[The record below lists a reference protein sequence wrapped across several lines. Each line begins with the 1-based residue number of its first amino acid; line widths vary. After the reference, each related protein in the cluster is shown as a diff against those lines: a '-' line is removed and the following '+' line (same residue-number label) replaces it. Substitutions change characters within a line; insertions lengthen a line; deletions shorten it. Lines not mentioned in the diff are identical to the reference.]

1 VAGAAGRLGVG
12 RYSALAREPHVAALL
27 GWGMVARLSLGM
39 TPLALI
45 LLVRS
50 EGGSYAAAGGVA
62 AAYSIAIAAG
72 APFAGRQV
80 DRHGR
85 VHVLLPRAIA
95 YPALLAAVAVLGV
108 IGVPFVAL
116 GAVGAAAGA
125 LLPPVGASVRTLLP
139 LIAPAGLRSTAFALE
154 ASLQEVF
161 FVGGPLLVALLAAIR
176 PVAALVGAAV
186 TAGVGTFALT
196 RVRPVR
202 ETEPPS
208 ATERTWIGALA
219 ARGVRTIVALAVF
232 MGLAFGALEVAM
244 PGFAERHGSRALAG
258 LALAS
263 FSGGSLVGGL
273 VIGLRHAVD
282 DRSRVLIFTALLP
295 AGLALPL
302 LADSL
307 PVMCALVF
315 VAGLPIAP
323 LVTGACG
330 LVERI
335 APPGTHAET
344 FAWIGTAI
352 SSGIAG
358 GTAVGGW
365 LVDAH
370 GVRTSIAVGVAAAAV
385 GAIVVT
391 ARRQTLG
398 SRREHVA

>member
-1 VAGAAGRLGVG
+1 
-12 RYSALAREPHVAALL
+12 
-27 GWGMVARLSLGM
+27 M
-39 TPLALI
+39 
-45 LLVRS
+45 
-50 EGGSYAAAGGVA
+50 AAAA
-62 AAYSIAIAAG
+62 S
-72 APFAGRQV
+72 
-80 DRHGR
+80 
-85 VHVLLPRAIA
+85 
-95 YPALLAAVAVLGV
+95 
-108 IGVPFVAL
+108 
-116 GAVGAAAGA
+116 GA

-139 LIAPAGLRSTAFALE
+139 LIAPPGLRSTAFALE

-176 PVAALVGAAV
+176 PVAALVGAAA

-196 RVRPVR
+196 RLRPVR

-208 ATERTWIGALA
+208 AAERTWVGALA
-219 ARGVRTIVALAVF
+219 AQGVRTIVVLAVF

-273 VIGLRHAVD
+273 VIGLRHAVE
-282 DRSRVLIFTALLP
+282 DRNRVLVFTALLP
-295 AGLALPL
+295 VGLALPL
-302 LADSL
+302 LADSISVL
-307 PVMCALVF
+307 CALVF

-323 LVTGACG
+323 LVTGAYG
-330 LVERI
+330 LVDRI

-365 LVDAH
+365 LVDSH

-385 GAIVVT
+385 GALVVA
-391 ARRQTLG
+391 ARRGTLD
-398 SRREHVA
+398 SLRVPSV